1 MPRYLLP
8 QIAEIVNGSLIGN
21 ANLQVTK
28 IMFDSRKVFLPAD
41 TLFLA
46 IDGVNHDGHQ
56 YIEQLYRK
64 GVRAFFVEK
73 QANDFKVHCPQAGF
87 IQVDNS
93 LEALQ
98 RLATHHRDQLPFPL
112 IGITGS
118 NGKTIVKEWIVK
130 LLESD
135 RKTVRSPR
143 SFNSQL
149 GVPLSLWMMDDTS
162 ELGIVEAGISLPGE
176 MNRIERCLHP
186 EIGIMTN
193 IGQAHQENFE
203 SLKQKLDE
211 KLTLF
216 ERAEVI
222 LCNGDHQQVKAAI
235 DHRYPNKKILTCGVS
250 IECDL
255 RLIQSKEESDS
266 TRIMM
271 YWENKEIQVVLPFT
285 GSVAVENMLLSSL
298 AALHLGTR
306 PEDLPER
313 IMQLQP
319 VAMRLEQKEG
329 INNCLLIDDAYNS
342 DITSLELALD
352 FLNQMGA
359 KKGLSKTLILSDIFQ
374 SGLSEADL
382 YQKVNQLVQE
392 KGVDRFIG
400 IGPSIYKA
408 LKGINAYQTPEDFM
422 HHFSLN
428 SFKNEAILLKGSR
441 SFSFERISAL
451 LEQKRH
457 KTILEINLNALAD
470 NVNFFRGLLQPQTKL
485 LAMVKAFSY
494 GSGSFEIANLLQ
506 HQNIDYLGVAFA
518 DEGIE
523 LRQAGITLPIIVMN
537 PEISSFPVMLQ
548 YYLEP
553 EIYSFQILESFAQAT
568 DRQGLSEIGI
578 HIKVDTGMN
587 RLGFLKQE
595 IDALILKLKR
605 YPSLYVKSVFSHLA
619 GSDESIHDDFT
630 KQQIA
635 NFESVCQK
643 LQDGLEYSFIRH
655 TLNSAGIERFPEAQF
670 DMVRLGIG
678 MYGLG
683 AQFADHLQQVA
694 ALKSYVSQLKKV
706 PAGVTIGYGRQGI
719 ATRDSI
725 IAIIPVGYAD
735 GLDRRLSQGVG
746 HVLINNQNAFIIGN
760 ICMDMCMVDVTGLDV
775 AEGDGVELFGD
786 SYTISDMATD
796 IHTIPYEILT
806 GISRRVK
813 RIYYWE

>member
-1 MPRYLLP
+1 MPRYSLH

-21 ANLQVTK
+21 TNWQVTK

-46 IDGVNHDGHQ
+46 IDGVNRDGHQ
-56 YIEQLYRK
+56 YIEPLYRK
-64 GVRAFFVEK
+64 GVRIFMVEK
-73 QANDFKVHCPQAGF
+73 PAIDFKIHCPEAGF
-87 IQVDNS
+87 IQVENS
-93 LEALQ
+93 LRALQ
-98 RLATHHRDQLPFPL
+98 FLATHHRNQLPFPL

-130 LLESD
+130 LIEGD
-135 RKTVRSPR
+135 KKTVRSPR

-149 GVPLSLWMMDDTS
+149 GVPLSLWMMDEAS

-176 MNRIERCLHP
+176 MKRIEQCLLP

-203 SLKQKLDE
+203 SLEQKLDE
-211 KLTLF
+211 KLSLF
-216 ERAEVI
+216 EHSEII
-222 LCNGDHQQVKAAI
+222 LYNGDHQRVKAAI
-235 DHRYPNKKILTCGVS
+235 ENRYPNKKILTCGGS
-250 IECDL
+250 LECDL
-255 RLIQSKEESDS
+255 QLIQCQEENDS
-266 TRIMM
+266 TRMVMRWKTQKI
-271 YWENKEIQVVLPFT
+271 EVLLPFT
-285 GSVAVENMLLSSL
+285 GSVAVENMLLSAL
-298 AALHLGTR
+298 AVLHVGTR
-306 PEDLPER
+306 LVDLPER
-313 IMQLQP
+313 ITQLQP

-374 SGLSEADL
+374 SGLSEVEL
-382 YQKVNQLVQE
+382 YHKVNQLVQE

-408 LKGINAYQTPEDFM
+408 LKGINAYRTPEDFM

-457 KTILEINLNALAD
+457 KTTLEINLNALAD

-506 HQNIDYLGVAFA
+506 HQNVDYLGVAFA

-537 PEISSFPVMLQ
+537 PEISSFPMMLQ

-587 RLGFLKQE
+587 RLGFLKDD
-595 IDALILKLKR
+595 IDALIIKLKR

-619 GSDESIHDDFT
+619 GSDEAVHDDFT
-630 KQQIA
+630 RQQIVD
-635 NFESVCQK
+635 FELACQK
-643 LQDGLEYSFIRH
+643 LREGLGYSFIRH

-670 DMVRLGIG
+670 EMVRLGIG
-678 MYGLG
+678 MYGIG
-683 AQFADHLQQVA
+683 AKYSDHLEQVT

-706 PAGVTIGYGRQGI
+706 PAGATIGYGRQGL
-719 ATRDSI
+719 ASKDLT
-725 IAIIPVGYAD
+725 IAIVPVGYAD

-746 HVLINNQNAFIIGN
+746 HVLINGQKAPIIGN
-760 ICMDMCMVDVTGLDV
+760 ICMDMCMADVTGLDV
-775 AEGDGVELFGD
+775 AEGAGVELFGD
-786 SYTISDMATD
+786 SYTISDMAAD

>member
-1 MPRYLLP
+1 MPRYSLP
-8 QIAEIVNGSLIGN
+8 QIAKIVQGKLIGN
-21 ANLQVTK
+21 ANLHVSK

-41 TLFLA
+41 TLFMA

-56 YIEQLYRK
+56 YIEQLYHK
-64 GVRAFFVEK
+64 GVRVFMVEK
-73 QANDFKVHCPQAGF
+73 RAIDYKIYCPEAGF
-87 IQVDNS
+87 IEVENCI
-93 LEALQ
+93 EALQ
-98 RLATHHRDQLPFPL
+98 HLGTHHRNQLPFPL

-130 LLESD
+130 LIEAD
-135 RKTVRSPR
+135 RKTGRSPR

-149 GVPLSLWMMDDTS
+149 GVPLSLWLMDEASD
-162 ELGIVEAGISLPGE
+162 LGIIEAGISLPGE
-176 MNRIERCLHP
+176 MKRIEHCLHP

-203 SLKQKLDE
+203 SLEQKLDE
-211 KLTLF
+211 KLSLF
-216 ERAEVI
+216 EQSEVI
-222 LCNGDHQQVKAAI
+222 LCNGDHQHVKEAI
-235 DHRYPNKKILTCGVS
+235 GSKYPNKQILTCGVS
-250 IECDL
+250 GECDL
-255 RLIQSKEESDS
+255 QMRHCQEENDS
-266 TRIMM
+266 TRIMIR
-271 YWENKEIQVVLPFT
+271 WNHQEIVVRLPFT
-285 GSVAVENMLLSSL
+285 GSVAVENMLLAAL
-298 AALHLGTR
+298 AVLHLGTR
-306 PEDLPER
+306 LEDLPKR
-313 IMQLQP
+313 IAQLQP

-374 SGLSEADL
+374 SGLSEVEL
-382 YQKVNQLVQE
+382 YEKVNHLVHE

-400 IGPSIYKA
+400 IGPAIYKA
-408 LKGINAYQTPEDFM
+408 LKGINAYRTPEDFM

-441 SFSFERISAL
+441 TFSFERISTL

-470 NVNFFRGLLQPQTKL
+470 NVNFFRSLLLPQTKL

-506 HQNIDYLGVAFA
+506 HQNVDYLGVAFA

-523 LRQAGITLPIIVMN
+523 LRSAGITLPIIVMN
-537 PEISSFPVMLQ
+537 PEISSFPLMLQ

-553 EIYSFQILESFAQAT
+553 EIYSFHILESFAQAA

-578 HIKVDTGMN
+578 HIKLDTGMN

-595 IDALILKLKR
+595 IDALILKLKK

-619 GSDESIHDDFT
+619 GSDESVHDDFT
-630 KQQIA
+630 RQQIA
-635 NFESVCQK
+635 DFKAACNK
-643 LQDGLEYSFIRH
+643 LQKGLGYSFIRH

-670 DMVRLGIG
+670 EMARLGIG
-678 MYGLG
+678 MYGVG
-683 AQFADHLQQVA
+683 AQFAGHLQQVA
-694 ALKSYVSQLKKV
+694 ALRSYVSQLKKV
-706 PAGVTIGYGRQGI
+706 RAGVTIGYGRQGI
-719 ATRDSI
+719 ANKDLT

-746 HVLINNQNAFIIGN
+746 HVLINNQKAPIIGN
-760 ICMDMCMVDVTGLDV
+760 ICMDMCMADVTGLKV
-775 AEGDGVELFGD
+775 AESDDVELFGE
-786 SYTISDMATD
+786 SYTISDMAMD